1 MPSKSPSQHRLME
14 AAAHTSGGYGGVPQ
28 SVGKDFA
35 AADKRSAHMAKRKGA
50 GLSHR
55 AVAAEFGVSKSTV
68 HRRVTKATMGRG
80 YTKGGK
86 A

>member
-1 MPSKSPSQHRLME
+1 ME

-35 AADKRSAHMAKRKGA
+35 AADKRTEHMAKRKGT
-50 GLSHR
+50 GMSHR

-68 HRRVTKATMGRG
+68 HRQLSKGTMKRG
-80 YTKGGK
+80 FTKGGK
-86 A
+86 AK

>member
-1 MPSKSPSQHRLME
+1 MPSKSPAQRRLME
-14 AAAHTSGGYGGVPQ
+14 AAAHTTGGYDGVPQ

-35 AADKRSAHMAKRKGA
+35 AADKRTKHMAKRKDA

-55 AVAAEFGVSKSTV
+55 AVAAEFGVSKSTA
-68 HRRVTKATMGRG
+68 HRKVSAMRKG
-80 YTKGGK
+80 YTRLGK